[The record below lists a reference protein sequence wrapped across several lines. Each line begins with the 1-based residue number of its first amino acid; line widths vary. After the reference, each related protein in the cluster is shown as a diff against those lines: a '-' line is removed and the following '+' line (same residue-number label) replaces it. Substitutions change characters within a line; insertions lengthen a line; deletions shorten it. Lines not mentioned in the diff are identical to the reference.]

1 MLPSTASFRPL
12 VLGAAAGLGL
22 SLLSAAPASAHS
34 MAGTSALAGFS
45 HSLLGLDHL
54 LMLVG
59 VGAAASFVSA
69 QLLLFALAGG
79 VLGSMAGLMGGQ
91 LPQAELLSALGVA
104 LMGLLVLG
112 TAGSHR
118 APSLSWCGAL
128 ITATV
133 AVHGL
138 LHGQAAHGTAGWWV
152 GALLSSSLVVGL
164 SFALLRRLRVVWTER
179 VATLLTLSGA
189 VLVLVTA
196 GLGG

>member
-1 MLPSTASFRPL
+1 MLPSTTSFRPL
-12 VLGAAAGLGL
+12 VLAAAAGLGL
-22 SLLSAAPASAHS
+22 SLLSAAPASAHN

-45 HSLLGLDHL
+45 HPLLGLDHL

-79 VLGSMAGLMGGQ
+79 VLGGVAGLLGGQ
-91 LPQAELLSALGVA
+91 LPQAELLAALGVA

-112 TAGSHR
+112 TAGSRR
-118 APSLSWCGAL
+118 APSLPWCGAL

-138 LHGQAAHGTAGWWV
+138 LHGQEAHGSAGWWV
-152 GALLSSSLVVGL
+152 GALLGSSLVVAL
-164 SFALLRRLRVVWTER
+164 SFTLLRRLRVVWTQR
-179 VATLLTLSGA
+179 LATLLTLSGG
-189 VLVLVTA
+189 VLALA
-196 GLGG
+196 ALGLGS